1 MSNSALKLYYFNLR
15 ARAEIIRLIFAAAGR
30 TWNDIRIA
38 FTQWPEYK
46 PKMLLGQCPVLE
58 LPDGTQIPQSLSI
71 ARYVAR
77 ETGLAGKD
85 DLESAKIDAVVDTQR
100 DMNDVFHT
108 KVLFEKDENKK
119 VQELEKFLAND
130 LFKYVEQLMIL
141 KKAYSTDTKYFVGN
155 KLSWADLFVYQ
166 SIDRVIRAAPQMAN
180 QLDVHFKDT
189 FETVN
194 NNQNIKKYFD
204 ERPDTPFLYFC
215 RHLFSSSV
223 FVLFDSFI
231 INYGYVDLTS

>member
-1 MSNSALKLYYFNLR
+1 MSSSTLKLYYFNLR
-15 ARAEIIRLIFAAAGR
+15 ARAELIRLIFAATGR
-30 TWNDIRIA
+30 SWNDIRIDVA
-38 FTQWPEYK
+38 QWPEYK
-46 PKMLLGQCPVLE
+46 PKMLLGQVPVLE

-85 DLESAKIDAVVDTQR
+85 NLESAKIDAVVDTQR

-119 VQELEKFLAND
+119 AQELDKFLAGD
-130 LFKYVEQLMIL
+130 LFKYVEQLMNL
-141 KKAYSTDTKYFVGN
+141 KKAYSIDTKYFVGN

-166 SIDRVIRAAPQMAN
+166 SIDRVIRAAPQMKDK
-180 QLDVHFKDT
+180 LDVHFKDT

-194 NNQNIKKYFD
+194 GNPNIKKYLD
-204 ERPDTPFLYFC
+204 ERPETPF
-215 RHLFSSSV
+215 
-223 FVLFDSFI
+223 
-231 INYGYVDLTS
+231 